1 MHNHNHNHNHIDDHS
16 SHNHAHCKHNHGQP
30 EATVVVDQ
38 DIKQSS
44 LTLNEAFKRDER
56 YSNLLE
62 LMRHK
67 VVLMDGGM
75 GTCLQT
81 QDLTAEDFG
90 GVDLEG
96 CNENLVVTRPEL
108 IQSIHEQYFQAGADI
123 VETNTFG
130 STPLVLAEYGL
141 QDKALDISRIAAEVA
156 RRAADNMSTIDRP
169 RFVAGSIGPTTKAIS
184 VTGGVSFKELVNSY
198 QVQIKGL
205 LLGGID
211 IILIETTQDTI
222 NLRAALEGAHLA
234 MLETGIF
241 RPGMISVTIEPM
253 GTMLAGQSIEA
264 VVTSMSHLSLI
275 GFGMNCST
283 GPQFMTSHVRALS
296 EISPFPVFC
305 MPNAGL
311 PNEDGEYDESPQDM
325 GVVLKQFADQGWL
338 NVAGGCCGTN
348 PDYIAHFNEI
358 RSSFSPRELKYRR
371 GSYVSGIEFLEIDED
386 SRPILVGERTN
397 IIGSRKFKKLIINNK
412 WEEAAEI
419 GRKQIKGGAQ
429 VLDVCLANPD
439 RDEKQ
444 DMLDFLPEVVKKV
457 KAPIMIDSTEDD
469 IFEMSVQM
477 LPGKCILN
485 SINLEEGETRFEEVS
500 RIVRRHGGSV
510 VVGCIDEDPEQG
522 MAVTRERKI
531 EIARR
536 SYELLTE
543 KYGLEPE
550 DIIFDPLVFP
560 CGAGDEAYLTSAAE
574 TVAGI
579 ELIKKEFPACKTVL
593 GISNVSFG
601 LPTAGREI
609 LNSVFLYH
617 CTRAGLDMAIVNSQR
632 IERYSTIGDEERK
645 LCEDLIYNNSA
656 KQIEEFAAYFREV
669 KPKASKDDLSHLSVE
684 ERLKILLVE
693 GSKEGLIE
701 YLDEALL
708 KYKPLDVINI
718 PLMEGMAEVGRL
730 FNDNELIVAE
740 VLQSAGVMKAAVTH
754 LEQFMEKTED
764 SNKARMLLATVKG
777 DVHDIGKNLVDIIL
791 SNNGFEVI
799 NLGIKITSEEL
810 IRAHEK
816 YKPDFIGLSG
826 LLVKSAMQ
834 MVNTAEDLRNAG
846 VECPIMVG
854 GAALSRSFT
863 DKRISPKYEGPVLY
877 SVDAMTG
884 LEIANSLA
892 DNDKRPNFLA
902 NYKEESAR
910 RAQQQEVK
918 KPKKISTKAK
928 LVIDHKESRENPKN
942 YERQLIEIPDPS
954 ELFQYINEQFFY
966 TQHMGFKGSIR
977 LSYEKGEERAV
988 KLVNQIN
995 ELKKQVVENGW
1006 FDCKGVYQFFSA
1018 AHEGN
1023 TLNIYDPNGGVLKQV
1038 NFPRQSDGEELCAAE
1053 FVGPV
1058 EKNPRDSIAMFAVTS
1073 GNQIR
1078 ALAQKFKEEG
1088 DFFKSHAIQALAV
1101 ETAEGFAEYLH
1112 QKIRQ
1117 QWGIQEDLSFKQ
1129 LVQTKYQGIR
1139 LSFGYP
1145 ACPNLDDQQV
1155 IFNLLKP
1162 QEQGIS
1168 LTESMMME
1176 PEGSVSALVFSHPQ
1190 AKYFSVE
1197 E

>member
-1 MHNHNHNHNHIDDHS
+1 
-16 SHNHAHCKHNHGQP
+16 
-30 EATVVVDQ
+30 
-38 DIKQSS
+38 
-44 LTLNEAFKRDER
+44 
-56 YSNLLE
+56 
-62 LMRHK
+62 
-67 VVLMDGGM
+67 
-75 GTCLQT
+75 
-81 QDLTAEDFG
+81 
-90 GVDLEG
+90 
-96 CNENLVVTRPEL
+96 
-108 IQSIHEQYFQAGADI
+108 
-123 VETNTFG
+123 
-130 STPLVLAEYGL
+130 
-141 QDKALDISRIAAEVA
+141 
-156 RRAADNMSTIDRP
+156 
-169 RFVAGSIGPTTKAIS
+169 
-184 VTGGVSFKELVNSY
+184 
-198 QVQIKGL
+198 
-205 LLGGID
+205 
-211 IILIETTQDTI
+211 
-222 NLRAALEGAHLA
+222 
-234 MLETGIF
+234 
-241 RPGMISVTIEPM
+241 
-253 GTMLAGQSIEA
+253 
-264 VVTSMSHLSLI
+264 
-275 GFGMNCST
+275 
-283 GPQFMTSHVRALS
+283 
-296 EISPFPVFC
+296 
-305 MPNAGL
+305 
-311 PNEDGEYDESPQDM
+311 
-325 GVVLKQFADQGWL
+325 
-338 NVAGGCCGTN
+338 
-348 PDYIAHFNEI
+348 
-358 RSSFSPRELKYRR
+358 
-371 GSYVSGIEFLEIDED
+371 
-386 SRPILVGERTN
+386 
-397 IIGSRKFKKLIINNK
+397 
-412 WEEAAEI
+412 
-419 GRKQIKGGAQ
+419 
-429 VLDVCLANPD
+429 
-439 RDEKQ
+439 
-444 DMLDFLPEVVKKV
+444 
-457 KAPIMIDSTEDD
+457 
-469 IFEMSVQM
+469 
-477 LPGKCILN
+477 
-485 SINLEEGETRFEEVS
+485 
-500 RIVRRHGGSV
+500 
-510 VVGCIDEDPEQG
+510 
-522 MAVTRERKI
+522 
-531 EIARR
+531 
-536 SYELLTE
+536 
-543 KYGLEPE
+543 
-550 DIIFDPLVFP
+550 
-560 CGAGDEAYLTSAAE
+560 
-574 TVAGI
+574 
-579 ELIKKEFPACKTVL
+579 
-593 GISNVSFG
+593 
-601 LPTAGREI
+601 
-609 LNSVFLYH
+609 
-617 CTRAGLDMAIVNSQR
+617 
-632 IERYSTIGDEERK
+632 
-645 LCEDLIYNNSA
+645 
-656 KQIEEFAAYFREV
+656 
-669 KPKASKDDLSHLSVE
+669 
-684 ERLKILLVE
+684 
-693 GSKEGLIE
+693 
-701 YLDEALL
+701 
-708 KYKPLDVINI
+708 
-718 PLMEGMAEVGRL
+718 MAEVGRL

-928 LVIDHKESRENPKN
+928 HVIDHKESREKPKN

-1053 FVGPV
+1053 FVGPI

-1155 IFNLLKP
+1155 IFDLLKP

>member
-1 MHNHNHNHNHIDDHS
+1 MHQHKHQN
-16 SHNHAHCKHNHGQP
+16 CKHNHGNSITPVFNEKDSEQ
-30 EATVVVDQ
+30 A
-38 DIKQSS
+38 II
-44 LTLNEAFKRDER
+44 TLNEAFERDTR
-56 YSNLLE
+56 YENLLD
-62 LMRHK
+62 LMRYK

-81 QDLTAEDFG
+81 QNLTAEDFG
-90 GVDLEG
+90 GEELEG
-96 CNENLVVTRPEL
+96 CNENLVITRPEL
-108 IQSIHEQYFQAGADI
+108 IQSIHEQYYLAGADI

-141 QDKALDISRIAAEVA
+141 QDKALEISKTAAEVA
-156 RRAADNMSTIDRP
+156 RRAADKLSTIDRP
-169 RFVAGSIGPTTKAIS
+169 RYVAGSIGPTTKAIS
-184 VTGGVSFKELVNSY
+184 VTGGVTFQELVHSY

-211 IILIETTQDTI
+211 VILIETTQDTI

-264 VVTSMSHLSLI
+264 VLTSMSHLSLI

-311 PNEDGEYDESPQDM
+311 PNEDGEYDESPEDM
-325 GVVLKQFADQGWL
+325 GIVLNKFAQQGWL
-338 NVAGGCCGTN
+338 NIAGGCCGTN
-348 PDYIAHFNEI
+348 PDYIAHFNDI
-358 RSSFSPRELKYRR
+358 RGEFKPRALSFRR

-469 IFEMSVQM
+469 IFEMAVQM

-485 SINLEEGETRFEEVS
+485 SINLEEGEGRFIEVS
-500 RIVRRHGGSV
+500 SIVRRHGGSV
-510 VVGCIDEDPEQG
+510 VVGCIDEDPQQG

-536 SYELLTE
+536 SFNLLTE
-543 KYGLEPE
+543 KYGLQPE

-579 ELIKKEFPACKTVL
+579 ELIKKEFPKCKTIL

-617 CTRAGLDMAIVNSQR
+617 CTKAGLDMAIVNSQR

-645 LCEDLIYNNSA
+645 LCEELIYNNSA
-656 KQIEEFAAYFREV
+656 QKIEEFAAYFREV

-701 YLDEALL
+701 YLDEALQ
-708 KYKPLDVINI
+708 KYTPLDVINI

-791 SNNGFEVI
+791 SNNGFDVV
-799 NLGIKITSEEL
+799 NLGIKVTSEEL
-810 IRAHEK
+810 IRAYAE

-846 VECPIMVG
+846 IKCPIMVG

-863 DKRISPKYEGPVLY
+863 DKRISPNYEGPVLY

-884 LEIANSLA
+884 LDIANSLA
-892 DNDKRPNFLA
+892 DDHKRGAFLTS
-902 NYKEESAR
+902 YQEESAR

-918 KPKKISTKAK
+918 APKKASTKSK
-928 LVIDHKESRENPKN
+928 LVIDHSQPREQVDNFG
-942 YERQLIEIPDPS
+942 RQLIEVANPS
-954 ELFQYINEQFFY
+954 ELFNFINEQFFY

-977 LSYEKGEERAV
+977 LSYEKGEDRAV

-995 ELKKQVVENGW
+995 ELKQQVIENNW
-1006 FDCKGVYQFFSA
+1006 FDCKGVYQFFRA

-1023 TLNIYDPNGGVLKQV
+1023 TLYIYDQSGDVIKEV
-1038 NFPRQSDGEELCAAE
+1038 YFPRQSDGEQLCAAE
-1053 FVGPV
+1053 FVGPIAKV
-1058 EKNPRDSIAMFAVTS
+1058 PRDTIAMFAVTS

-1078 ALAQKFKEEG
+1078 ELAKKFKDEG

-1117 QWGIQEDLSFKQ
+1117 EWGIVEDLSFKQ

-1155 IFNLLKP
+1155 IFDLLRP

-1190 AKYFSVE
+1190 GKYFSVE

>member
-1 MHNHNHNHNHIDDHS
+1 MHKHDQQ
-16 SHNHAHCKHNHGQP
+16 HCKHNHADSKVSVLNVFDSNHQ
-30 EATVVVDQ
+30 
-38 DIKQSS
+38 K
-44 LTLNEAFKRDER
+44 LTLNQAFERDER
-56 YSNLLE
+56 YQGLLE
-62 LMRHK
+62 LMRQK

-81 QDLTAEDFG
+81 QNLSAVDFG
-90 GVDLEG
+90 GIDLEG
-96 CNENLVVTRPEL
+96 CNENLVMTRPEL
-108 IQSIHEQYFQAGADI
+108 IQSIHEQYFSAGADI
-123 VETNTFG
+123 VETNSFG

-141 QDKALDISRIAAEVA
+141 QDKALDISKMAAEVA
-156 RRAADNMSTIDRP
+156 RRAAQKFSTIDRP
-169 RFVAGSIGPTTKAIS
+169 RYVAGSIGPTTKAIS
-184 VTGGVSFKELVNSY
+184 VTGGITYQELVDSY

-264 VVTSMSHLSLI
+264 VLTSMSHLSLI

-325 GVVLKQFADQGWL
+325 GIVLKKFADQGWL

-358 RSSFSPRELKYRR
+358 RAEFKPRQLKFRR
-371 GSYVSGIEFLEIDED
+371 GSYVSGIEFLEIDDD
-386 SRPILVGERTN
+386 SRPLLVGERTN
-397 IIGSRKFKKLIINNK
+397 IIGSRKFKKLIVANK
-412 WEEAAEI
+412 WEEASEI

-429 VLDVCLANPD
+429 ILDICLANPD
-439 RDEKQ
+439 RDERQ
-444 DMLDFLPEVVKKV
+444 DMLQFLPEVIKKV

-469 IFEMSVQM
+469 IFDMAVQM

-485 SINLEEGETRFEEVS
+485 SINLEEGEGRFKEVS
-500 RIVRRHGGSV
+500 RIVRRHGGAV

-536 SYELLTE
+536 SYQLLTE
-543 KYGLEPE
+543 KYGLNPE

-579 ELIKKEFPACKTVL
+579 ELIKQEFPACKTIL

-617 CTRAGLDMAIVNSQR
+617 CTRAGLDLAIVNSQK
-632 IERYSTIGDEERK
+632 IERYSSIGDQERK
-645 LCEDLIYNNSA
+645 LCEELIFNNSA
-656 KQIEEFAAYFREV
+656 QKIEDFAAYFREV

-701 YLDEALL
+701 YLDEALE

-718 PLMEGMAEVGRL
+718 PLMAGMAEVGRL

-799 NLGIKITSEEL
+799 NLGIKVTSEEL
-810 IRAHEK
+810 IRAYQE

-846 VECPIMVG
+846 IDCPVMVG

-863 DKRISPKYEGPVLY
+863 DKRIKPMYNGPVLY

-884 LEIANSLA
+884 LDMANCLA
-892 DNDKRPNFLA
+892 DDQKRTTFLI
-902 NYKEESAR
+902 NYEEDSAR
-910 RAQQQEVK
+910 RALQTETK
-918 KPKKISTKAK
+918 STKKVSNKVK
-928 LVIDHKESRENPKN
+928 LEINHDQIRETPPN
-942 YERQLIEIPDPS
+942 YLRHLIEITDPS

-977 LSYEKGEERAV
+977 LSYEKGDERAI
-988 KLVNQIN
+988 KLVDQIT
-995 ELKKQVVENGW
+995 ELKQMVIENNW
-1006 FDCKGVYQFFSA
+1006 FECKGVYQFFEA

-1023 TLNIYDPNGGVLKQV
+1023 TLNIYDQSGNILKRID
-1038 NFPRQSDGEELCAAE
+1038 FPRQPDGEQLCAAE
-1053 FVGPV
+1053 FVGSV
-1058 EKNPRDSIAMFAVTS
+1058 TKSTRDSIAMFAVTS
-1073 GNQIR
+1073 GNRIR
-1078 ALAQKFKEEG
+1078 ELAQKFKQEG

-1101 ETAEGFAEYLH
+1101 ETAEGFAEFLH
-1112 QKIRQ
+1112 KKIRAE
-1117 QWGIQEDLSFKQ
+1117 WGIQEDLSFKQ

-1145 ACPNLDDQQV
+1145 ACPNLDDQQ
-1155 IFNLLKP
+1155 ILFDLLKP
-1162 QEQGIS
+1162 QEQGIR

-1176 PEGSVSALVFSHPQ
+1176 PEGSVSAIVFSHPQ